1 MGGSWPVG
9 GACAAMALMLSET
22 AGSGWGT
29 VGSCG
34 SGCPSKGS
42 PVDAGALKGFR
53 RLGGL

>member
-1 MGGSWPVG
+1 MGGSRPVG

-22 AGSGWGT
+22 AGLGWGT